1 MNKTFGIL
9 AHVDAGKTTFSEQVL
24 FRAHALRRAGRVDHR
39 DAFMDSHPLERQ
51 RGITIFSDQATFAF
65 QGDTWNWV
73 DTPGHTDFAGEI
85 ERAIQVMDY
94 AVLVVSCV
102 EGVQSHT
109 ETVWRLLEKYGVPV
123 FVFLNKT
130 DRVGADPDGVLCR
143 LRERFGTGFFD
154 LRRGYQAGILTDEG
168 LIEQAA
174 EGDEALLDRAVA
186 SYKAHFR
193 DEHIA
198 AGRLYP
204 GWETLLPALKAQG
217 VKLGVATLKFVGF
230 ARKTTDHFGLTPL
243 FDAICG
249 SVPEKTPSK
258 EGIIREALA
267 EMGID
272 EADADK
278 VRARDAAV
286 EARLLADE

>member
-1 MNKTFGIL
+1 MRYRALLLDMDGTLIDSSGGIIACAKEAMEELGIPIPPEDTFHRFIGPPLKECFRI
-9 AHVDAGKTTFSEQVL
+9 VAG
-24 FRAHALRRAGRVDHR
+24 
-39 DAFMDSHPLERQ
+39 
-51 RGITIFSDQATFAF
+51 
-65 QGDTWNWV
+65 
-73 DTPGHTDFAGEI
+73 
-85 ERAIQVMDY
+85 
-94 AVLVVSCV
+94 V
-102 EGVQSHT
+102 E
-109 ETVWRLLEKYGVPV
+109 
-123 FVFLNKT
+123 
-130 DRVGADPDGVLCR
+130 
-143 LRERFGTGFFD
+143 
-154 LRRGYQAGILTDEG
+154 
-168 LIEQAA
+168 
-174 EGDEALLDRAVA
+174 DEALLDRAVA

-204 GWETLLPALKAQG
+204 GWESLLPALKAQG

-278 VRARDAAV
+278 VLMVGDSPYDEEGAAAV
-286 EARLLADE
+286 G

>member
-1 MNKTFGIL
+1 MRYRALLLDMDGTLIDSSGGIVACAKEAMEELGIPIPPEDTFHRFIGPPLKECFRI
-9 AHVDAGKTTFSEQVL
+9 VAG
-24 FRAHALRRAGRVDHR
+24 
-39 DAFMDSHPLERQ
+39 
-51 RGITIFSDQATFAF
+51 
-65 QGDTWNWV
+65 
-73 DTPGHTDFAGEI
+73 GE
-85 ERAIQVMDY
+85 
-94 AVLVVSCV
+94 
-102 EGVQSHT
+102 
-109 ETVWRLLEKYGVPV
+109 
-123 FVFLNKT
+123 
-130 DRVGADPDGVLCR
+130 
-143 LRERFGTGFFD
+143 
-154 LRRGYQAGILTDEG
+154 
-168 LIEQAA
+168 
-174 EGDEALLDRAVA
+174 DEALLDRAVA

-198 AGRLYP
+198 AGKLYP

-272 EADADK
+272 EADADA
-278 VRARDAAV
+278 VLMVGDSPYDEEGAAAV
-286 EARLLADE
+286 GCRFAAATYGFGYLGMEESQIEADVLVHSVEELADYLQNS